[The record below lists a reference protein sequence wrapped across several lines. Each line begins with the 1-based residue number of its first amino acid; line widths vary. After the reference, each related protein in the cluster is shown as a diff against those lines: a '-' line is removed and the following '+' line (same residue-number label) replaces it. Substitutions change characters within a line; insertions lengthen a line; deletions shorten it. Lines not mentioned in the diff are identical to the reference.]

1 MTWLF
6 PVKSEYHRRDAA
18 SPAELQV
25 APRSLFRDHTGSVA
39 LAWCAP
45 ASRPDSASLEEHEV
59 SVIDI
64 PVASTATQSEELLLE
79 ELLVEGNESG
89 YLTSDRIAH
98 ALQEVE
104 LSAEQLDELYAL
116 LADHGVEVVEDDEA
130 PAAESAD
137 RHELDLS
144 YSTSSSDPVR
154 TYLGEIGRTPLLTAA
169 QEVGLAKRIERHD
182 MDAKRQMVEANLRLV
197 VSIAKRYTWS
207 NLSLLDLVQEGNLG
221 LMRAVEKFDYRKGY
235 KFSTYATWWIR
246 QAIGRATANQSRTI
260 RIPVH
265 VNDTINRLIR
275 VQRGLERE
283 LGREPT
289 TDEIAA
295 EMEITAGKVRETLK
309 ISQEPISLE
318 RPIGDEGDSQLGDFI
333 ADSDATEPA
342 EAVGEI
348 LRGEE
353 LDRVLGT
360 LTDREREVLELRF
373 GLRGKSPC
381 TLEDIGERFALT
393 RERIRQIEV
402 KGLAKL
408 RQSDCRHLLES
419 LD

>member
-1 MTWLF
+1 
-6 PVKSEYHRRDAA
+6 
-18 SPAELQV
+18 
-25 APRSLFRDHTGSVA
+25 
-39 LAWCAP
+39 
-45 ASRPDSASLEEHEV
+45 V

-64 PVASTATQSEELLLE
+64 PVASAATQSEELLLE

-116 LADHGVEVVEDDEA
+116 LADHGVEVVDDDDT
-130 PAAESAD
+130 AADGAGH
-137 RHELDLS
+137 RELDLS
-144 YSTSSSDPVR
+144 FSTSSSDPVR
-154 TYLGEIGRTPLLTAA
+154 TYLGEIGKTPLLTAA

-295 EMEITAGKVRETLK
+295 EMEITAGRVRETLK

-333 ADSDATEPA
+333 ADGDATEPA

-360 LTDREREVLELRF
+360 LTEREREVLELRF
-373 GLRGKSPC
+373 GLRGQHPC
-381 TLEDIGERFALT
+381 TLEEIGERFALT

-408 RQSDCRHLLES
+408 RQSDCRHLLDS

>member
-1 MTWLF
+1 MGT
-6 PVKSEYHRRDAA
+6 
-18 SPAELQV
+18 
-25 APRSLFRDHTGSVA
+25 VA
-39 LAWCAP
+39 LAWSEP
-45 ASRPDSASLEEHEV
+45 ASRPGGTSLEEQEV

-64 PVASTATQSEELLLE
+64 PVVSATTQSEELLLE
-79 ELLVEGNESG
+79 ELLVEGTECG
-89 YLTSDRIAH
+89 YLTSDRIAT

-104 LSAEQLDELYAL
+104 LSAELLEELYAL
-116 LADHGVEVVEDDEA
+116 LADQGVEVLDGDETS
-130 PAAESAD
+130 AAEGSDGGRQEDHPA
-137 RHELDLS
+137 LDLS
-144 YSTSSSDPVR
+144 FSTSSSDPVR
-154 TYLGEIGRTPLLTAA
+154 MYLGEIGRTPLLTAA
-169 QEVGLAKRIERHD
+169 QEVSLAKRIERHD
-182 MDAKRQMVEANLRLV
+182 MDAKRLMVEANLRLV
-197 VSIAKRYTWS
+197 VSIAKRYMWS

-289 TDEIAA
+289 AAEIAA
-295 EMEITAGKVRETLK
+295 EMEITAGRVREILK
-309 ISQEPISLE
+309 ISQEPVSLE
-318 RPIGDEGDSQLGDFI
+318 RPIGEEGDSQLGDFI
-333 ADSDATEPA
+333 ADDDATEPL
-342 EAVGEI
+342 EAVGEV
-348 LRGEE
+348 LRVEE

-360 LTDREREVLELRF
+360 LTDRERQVLELRF
-373 GLRGKSPC
+373 GLRGQSPR
-381 TLEDIGERFALT
+381 TLEEIGERFALT

-408 RQSDCRHLLES
+408 RHGDCRHLLES